1 MDAGLFDGQ
10 HRMTNEPYPGAFTSF
25 RMPRSRSQYGYARSV
40 GKYAAGLAASYA
52 RNKLYGPKRP
62 SASAQGGRPAKRR
75 KTIPY
80 QRRTRRLAGRTTL
93 EPQGNGRSFTHIG
106 VKPSIVPKAS
116 LAALPM
122 QHYVLNNG
130 SETTCGVGVQQII
143 SFGLGVSSDLQ
154 TAVGKLAD
162 ATSTATQM
170 FLMDM
175 QHQLG
180 LTNTST
186 YTAKVSIYDV
196 IARHDI
202 ATGAVPNTPTAAW
215 STGITDELAAGAAT
229 NIGNTPFMS
238 DMFTQ
243 FWEIKKIT
251 KFDLQPGGTH
261 THKLSLKPMQKLHSE
276 LLSNITGSIGGTT
289 CYSVIVYQGQAG
301 HDSTTKT
308 QVSTAATG
316 LDVIQELHYGFKFL
330 QMNAAHYYKANNLVN
345 NFTVG
350 GQVAEIINEE
360 LGELQNAAG
369 ISATAGVY

>member
-1 MDAGLFDGQ
+1 
-10 HRMTNEPYPGAFTSF
+10 MTNEPYPGAFNSF
-25 RMPRSRSQYGYARSV
+25 RERPRPRGRFEYFKSAL
-40 GKYAAGLAASYA
+40 AAGAKMGMRAYAGKRKRGRDSRMQRSAAVVYRKSNY
-52 RNKLYGPKRP
+52 R
-62 SASAQGGRPAKRR
+62 RR
-75 KTIPY
+75 KSIAGVT
-80 QRRTRRLAGRTTL
+80 RT
-93 EPQGNGRSFTHIG
+93 EPQGNGRSITFIP
-106 VKPSIVPKAS
+106 VKPTFGVPKAI
-116 LAALPM
+116 LDAVPM

-143 SFGLGVSSDLQ
+143 SFGLGVSADLQ

-170 FLMDM
+170 FLLDM

-180 LTNTST
+180 ITNTST
-186 YTAKVSIYDV
+186 YTAKVAIYDV
-196 IARHDI
+196 VARHDL
-202 ATGAVPNTPTAAW
+202 ASGAVPNIPTTAW

-229 NIGNTPFMS
+229 NVGNTPFMS

-243 FWEIKKIT
+243 FWDVKKIT

-261 THKLSLKPMQKLHSE
+261 THKLSLMPHKKLHSE
-276 LLSNITGSIGGTT
+276 LLSNVTGAIGGIT

-316 LDVIQELHYGFKFL
+316 LDVIQELHFGFKFI
-330 QMNAAHYYKANNLVN
+330 QHNAAHYYKANNLVN

-369 ISATAGVY
+369 ISATAGVF